1 MGYTLISYDNKIEVH
16 SDMCD
21 EVFDKKDDF
30 EFNNKAQYLNFA
42 LFEEVEEFLENNKDV
57 EIIFCENCK
66 PENKEYDE
74 EYDDFYEEFDDE
86 DEEIGDSCCII

>member
-42 LFEEVEEFLENNKDV
+42 LFEEVEEFLEKNKDE
-57 EIIFCENCK
+57 EIIFCEKCK

-86 DEEIGDSCCII
+86 DEEIGDSCCLI

>member
-1 MGYTLISYDNKIEVH
+1 MGYALISYDEVIEVH

-21 EVFDKKDDF
+21 EVFEKKDDF
-30 EFNNKAQYLNFA
+30 EFNNKAEYVYFTT
-42 LFEEVEEFLENNKDV
+42 FEEVEEFLKDKDE
-57 EIIFCENCK
+57 EIVFCEKCK
-66 PENKEYDE
+66 PEDGEYDE

>member
-1 MGYTLISYDNKIEVH
+1 MGYTIISYDEVIEIH

-21 EVFDKKDDF
+21 EVFNKKDDF
-30 EFNNKAQYLNFA
+30 EFNNKAHYLNVA
-42 LFEEVEEFLENNKDV
+42 LFEEIEEFLNKNKDAEV
-57 EIIFCENCK
+57 IFCEKCK
-66 PENKEYDE
+66 PQTKEYDE

>member
-1 MGYTLISYDNKIEVH
+1 MGYTLISYNEIIEVH

-21 EVFDKKDDF
+21 EVFEKKDDF
-30 EFNNKAQYLNFA
+30 EFNNEAQYLNFA
-42 LFEEVEEFLENNKDV
+42 LFEEVDEFLKRNEDK
-57 EIIFCENCK
+57 EIIFCTKCK
-66 PENKEYDE
+66 PENREYDE

>member
-1 MGYTLISYDNKIEVH
+1 MGYTLINYDDVIEVH

-30 EFNNKAQYLNFA
+30 EFNNKAHYLNFA
-42 LFEEVEEFLENNKDV
+42 LFEEVEEFLEKNKDL
-57 EIIFCENCK
+57 EIIFCEKCK
-66 PENKEYDE
+66 PESKEYDE